1 MGACATKPTVLKEGE
16 TPEPAMEEA
25 VVTTG
30 GDVQVEDKVVA
41 VDEEEKKV
49 VFEKDIS
56 DAGGDKVEETEIVDD
71 NKRRSLSNLFKE
83 AMPWLLK
90 LAGWRVS
97 LRNLGFK
104 AKNLVESEKDTSAI
118 VSRIKANNSDRK
130 FYATQ
135 NEKGKEPTES
145 DDAPA
150 EQEKPETSESDKPTE
165 PEVPKEE
172 PSAVKE
178 APPAPAPPAAEA
190 AEPKTSETLEEKKP
204 VQTETKT
211 TETAGE
217 KKPEETR

>member
-1 MGACATKPTVLKEGE
+1 MGACATKPKALKEGE
-16 TPEPAMEEA
+16 TPEPAMEEV

-30 GDVQVEDKVVA
+30 GDVQVEDKAVA

-83 AMPWLLK
+83 
-90 LAGWRVS
+90 
-97 LRNLGFK
+97 
-104 AKNLVESEKDTSAI
+104 
-118 VSRIKANNSDRK
+118 
-130 FYATQ
+130 

-150 EQEKPETSESDKPTE
+150 EQEKPETSESNKPTE

-172 PSAVKE
+172 PPAVKE
-178 APPAPAPPAAEA
+178 APPAPAPAPAAAEA

-217 KKPEETR
+217 KEPEETR

>member
-1 MGACATKPTVLKEGE
+1 MTNLEQIWKNNKVWPRKPKYFLESRLTILTQQPQKYRIIHGVPLEPIDSPLLHPTRGTGDSGPSPHISCLAAYPSAT
-16 TPEPAMEEA
+16 
-25 VVTTG
+25 
-30 GDVQVEDKVVA
+30 
-41 VDEEEKKV
+41 
-49 VFEKDIS
+49 FRFWIFCDI
-56 DAGGDKVEETEIVDD
+56 
-71 NKRRSLSNLFKE
+71 L
-83 AMPWLLK
+83 WL
-90 LAGWRVS
+90 
-97 LRNLGFK
+97 
-104 AKNLVESEKDTSAI
+104 
-118 VSRIKANNSDRK
+118 K

-150 EQEKPETSESDKPTE
+150 EQEKPETSESNKPTE

-178 APPAPAPPAAEA
+178 AAPAPAPP

-217 KKPEETR
+217 KEPEETRWGLGGVMTRECDFSYRYWHFRVKAVMGWLP

>member
-1 MGACATKPTVLKEGE
+1 MGACATKPKALKEGE
-16 TPEPAMEEA
+16 TPEPAMEEV

-41 VDEEEKKV
+41 VDEEDKKV

-83 AMPWLLK
+83 
-90 LAGWRVS
+90 
-97 LRNLGFK
+97 
-104 AKNLVESEKDTSAI
+104 
-118 VSRIKANNSDRK
+118 
-130 FYATQ
+130 

-150 EQEKPETSESDKPTE
+150 EQEKPETSETNKPTE

-178 APPAPAPPAAEA
+178 APPAPAPAPPAAEA

-217 KKPEETR
+217 KEPEETR